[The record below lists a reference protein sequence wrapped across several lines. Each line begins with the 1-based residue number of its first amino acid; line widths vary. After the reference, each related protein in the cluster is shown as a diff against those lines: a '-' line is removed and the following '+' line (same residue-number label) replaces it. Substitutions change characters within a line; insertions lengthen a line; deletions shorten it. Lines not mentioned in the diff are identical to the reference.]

1 MKTNGEQMFGLHFK
15 CYVINNRTLTGVY
28 CESNPS
34 FSIFFYADISQ
45 TSRFTDTTKSQL
57 KLDLLLPELLQ
68 HTVGVEHGSVL
79 HLFDVGTRFRSLGE
93 KKIYQKLKTL
103 VLKDTY
109 IQYMYPHT
117 VQIYCKYK
125 LKRHSVLKLSTIL
138 KL

>member
-1 MKTNGEQMFGLHFK
+1 MNLIQVF
-15 CYVINNRTLTGVY
+15 
-28 CESNPS
+28 P
-34 FSIFFYADISQ
+34 FFYADISQ
-45 TSRFTDTTKSQL
+45 TSRFTDTTKDQL

-68 HTVGVEHGSVL
+68 YTVGVEHGSVL

-93 KKIYQKLKTL
+93 KKISKTE
-103 VLKDTY
+103 DTGVERY
-109 IQYMYPHT
+109 IQYMCPNT

>member
-1 MKTNGEQMFGLHFK
+1 MNLIQVFPFFFMLIFHKHQGLLIQQK
-15 CYVINNRTLTGVY
+15 G
-28 CESNPS
+28 
-34 FSIFFYADISQ
+34 
-45 TSRFTDTTKSQL
+45 QL

-109 IQYMYPHT
+109 IHT
-117 VQIYCKYK
+117 VYVPTY
-125 LKRHSVLKLSTIL
+125 STNIL
-138 KL
+138 